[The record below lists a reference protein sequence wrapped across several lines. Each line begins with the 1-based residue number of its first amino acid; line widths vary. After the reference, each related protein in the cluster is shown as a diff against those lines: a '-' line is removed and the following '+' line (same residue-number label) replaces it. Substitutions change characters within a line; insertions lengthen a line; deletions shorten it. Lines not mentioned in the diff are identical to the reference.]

1 MTMTNSNMNSTI
13 ETAKVVLVRTFVECP
28 CGLSGCGTYEMRP
41 TDDRANARAWV
52 DHALAGGASVRKD
65 GRGRII
71 VSDPNMR
78 GLAGCGRPTAVIITA
93 ESR

>member
-1 MTMTNSNMNSTI
+1 MTIDNNII
-13 ETAKVVLVRTFVECP
+13 ETAKVVLVPTFEECP

-41 TDDRANARAWV
+41 TDDRANAKAWIAYAIG
-52 DHALAGGASVRKD
+52 HGATVRKD

-78 GLAGCGRPTAVIITA
+78 GMSGCGRPTAVIITA

>member
-1 MTMTNSNMNSTI
+1 MTIDNNMI
-13 ETAKVVLVRTFVECP
+13 ETAKVVLLRTFVECP

-41 TDDRANARAWV
+41 TTDRAHAWAWV
-52 DHALAGGASVRKD
+52 DYALRAGASVRKD

-71 VSDPNMR
+71 VSNPNHR
-78 GLAGCGRPTAVIITA
+78 GLWGCGRPTAVIITA

>member
-1 MTMTNSNMNSTI
+1 MTIDTMTI
-13 ETAKVVLVRTFVECP
+13 EFVETAKVVLVRTFVECL

-41 TDDRANARAWV
+41 TDDRAHAWAWV
-52 DHALAGGASVRKD
+52 DYALRNGATVRKD

-78 GLAGCGRPTAVIITA
+78 GLAGCGRPTAVMITA